1 MKADDEWSTYSE
13 NGWNMQYR
21 HITQNMVYV
30 TAIKTVQSSAPT
42 KPGDLEI
49 AGLPFTPSFAQYI
62 TCTMDVSG
70 SIVGNGRAR
79 VDTNHGMYLYTP
91 SYGSAV
97 SYTVFGIVAVS

>member
-1 MKADDEWSTYSE
+1 MKADTDQNTYSE
-13 NGWNMQYR
+13 NGWTMKYWHIMQ
-21 HITQNMVYV
+21 NVVYMQA
-30 TAIKTVQSSAPT
+30 TKTVQGSAPT
-42 KPGDLEI
+42 KPGDLEM
-49 AGLPFTPSFAQYI
+49 AGLPFMPSSSQYI